1 MSSAIA
7 ATCASRLGQV
17 DSFSA
22 IRGNERAFVVT
33 DKLRRRFRINL
44 MYRCPGL
51 DFNMAVGFKT
61 LESGSLACIARGDTV
76 ISRDVTRAGDRCPIS
91 SVEPYT
97 PAMEAADKAAAAAKP
112 KAVRRSRPAAK
123 KAVAKPAV
131 KKAAAKPAAKKA
143 AKPKAKAKTVRR
155 VRPNKAAPA
164 PASA

>member
-1 MSSAIA
+1 MSKRICAALVAAAGFFVLPAHAQAPAQPSAKTPA
-7 ATCASRLGQV
+7 RTDCLRLGQV

-97 PAMEAADKAAAAAKP
+97 PAMEAADKAAAAAK
-112 KAVRRSRPAAK
+112 RQR
-123 KAVAKPAV
+123 
-131 KKAAAKPAAKKA
+131 
-143 AKPKAKAKTVRR
+143 
-155 VRPNKAAPA
+155 
-164 PASA
+164 

>member
-1 MSSAIA
+1 MSKRICAALVAAAVFFVLPADAQAPVRPSARVPA
-7 ATCASRLGQV
+7 RTDCLRLGQV

-61 LESGSLACIARGDTV
+61 LESGPLACIARGDTV

-97 PAMEAADKAAAAAKP
+97 PAMEAADKAA
-112 KAVRRSRPAAK
+112 S
-123 KAVAKPAV
+123 
-131 KKAAAKPAAKKA
+131 
-143 AKPKAKAKTVRR
+143 AKAR
-155 VRPNKAAPA
+155 
-164 PASA
+164 